1 MYNRINT
8 LGIDLSHPSITK
20 AVMDEFPFV
29 LNFTVIF
36 INEKLQRYYNI
47 NEVAEILAD
56 PELFNEI
63 FYGQTITPG
72 INFSVFSDPQLMIE
86 LMNKLHY
93 HSLADLQNSVF
104 NEFID
109 SIVKVGRAYEFSAEN
124 VLYEMSRENMYQVC
138 RKYMKFIDEIYRNL
152 NNNYA
157 YVRELVINQYNKIG
171 NLLHVTEVLD
181 NVDFPNYT
189 YDNGNTKIYQTKYAT
204 TFYFMNGIK

>member
-8 LGIDLSHPSITK
+8 FGIDLSHPSITK
-20 AVMDEFPFV
+20 AVMDEFPLV

-36 INEKLQRYYNI
+36 INEKLQRYYTI

-56 PELFNEI
+56 PGLFNEI

-72 INFSVFSDPQLMIE
+72 INFSVFSDPQLMVE

-104 NEFID
+104 NEFVN
-109 SIVKVGRAYEFSAEN
+109 SIVRVGRAYEFSAEN
-124 VLYEMSRENMYQVC
+124 ILYEMSRENMYQVC
-138 RKYMKFIDEIYRNL
+138 RKHMKFIDEIYRNL